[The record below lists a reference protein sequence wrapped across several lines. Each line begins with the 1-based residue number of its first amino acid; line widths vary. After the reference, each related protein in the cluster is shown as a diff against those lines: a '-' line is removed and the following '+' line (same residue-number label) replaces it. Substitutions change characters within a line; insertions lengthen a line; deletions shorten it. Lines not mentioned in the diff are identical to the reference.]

1 MAKAPARPSVQ
12 QEVATRITRLMQK
25 EPSPARC
32 VLEVENIVA
41 GLRRDS
47 DADPEQVLTWLEEL
61 RDGFA
66 EATEQAAEAVDE
78 VESGQK
84 AERRKAENAVVCL
97 RQISAAFGRALEE
110 PALA

>member
-1 MAKAPARPSVQ
+1 MAKQPARPSVQ

-41 GLRRDS
+41 GLRGDS
-47 DADPEQVLTWLEEL
+47 SDPEQVQGWLEEL

-66 EATEQAAEAVDE
+66 ESVEQAAEAVDE
-78 VESGQK
+78 VETSQK
-84 AERRKAENAVVCL
+84 AERRKAENAVHCL
-97 RQISAAFGRALEE
+97 RAISQAFGQAMAA
-110 PALA
+110 PALT

>member
-1 MAKAPARPSVQ
+1 MAKQPQRPSVQ

-25 EPSPARC
+25 EPSPQRC

-41 GLRRDS
+41 GLRRDE
-47 DADPEQVLTWLEEL
+47 DPEQVQTWLEEL

-66 EATEQAAEAVDE
+66 EATEQATEAVDE

-84 AERRKAENAVVCL
+84 AEKRKAENAVVCL
-97 RQISAAFGRALEE
+97 REISAAFGRALEE
-110 PALA
+110 PVAA

>member
-1 MAKAPARPSVQ
+1 MAQSPARSSLQ

-25 EPSPARC
+25 EPTPARC

-41 GLRRDS
+41 GMRRDG
-47 DADPEQVLTWLEEL
+47 DAEQVQTWLEDL

-78 VESGQK
+78 VEATAK

-97 RQISAAFGRALEE
+97 REISAAFGRALEE
-110 PALA
+110 PVLA

>member
-1 MAKAPARPSVQ
+1 MDKAAARPSVQ
-12 QEVATRITRLMQK
+12 QEVSTRITRLMQK
-25 EPSPARC
+25 EPTPARC

-47 DADPEQVLTWLEEL
+47 DDPEQIQAWLEEL

-78 VESGQK
+78 VETTAK
-84 AERRKAENAVVCL
+84 AERRKAENAAHCL
-97 RQISAAFGRALEE
+97 RAISQAFGQALAA